1 MGVIMAVMFAFGMTA
16 LLWWGWRKA
25 KACFFPNLIGNL
37 DTGGQEFSYQEL
49 VTATNSFSKKLGEGG
64 FGAVFEG
71 KIGDLMVAVKKL
83 SNASESVDGYK
94 AEVTTL
100 SRLNHRNV
108 VPLIGWCHHK
118 RYLLLVYELM
128 PNGSLDTHLHPE
140 KPVLPWIDRYKIAV
154 GLACALAYIHEDSND
169 SRLVI
174 HKDIKP
180 KNIMIDESFNAKLG
194 DFGLARFVNRGQS
207 AELEPLAGTFGYMD
221 PYSYGTKS
229 DMFSFGVVLL
239 VMGSGRPA
247 IKVVKDDHGTVLEST
262 HIKDIVS
269 GEYGSGGAKAVS
281 DLRLEGNFVPE
292 EMNAMIRVGLL
303 CVSSDS
309 NERPSAKEVFRWL
322 DPPVS
327 LENIPSPRN
336 GGSVSG
342 FPFTTNIDGAW
353 SDSREGAMS
362 SPLLD
367 FPSRAAIQD
376 SNSDRSTAALDNF
389 GSWPAMQKLVEMI
402 VGAMSMR
409 ERSFSHGIE
418 KRKLGKKDS
427 IEGTISSPNLDPP
440 SRAVI
445 HDPKSDRSPAA
456 RNNGGSSSVPSGELP
471 IAQQKLV
478 EITHLFTG
486 GATGQEDFVSV
497 YKTKAGEM
505 INIFND
511 NKMLGKED

>member
-1 MGVIMAVMFAFGMTA
+1 MTA
-16 LLWWGWRKA
+16 FLLWGWRKA
-25 KACFFPNLIGNL
+25 KACFFPNLMGNL
-37 DTGGQEFSYQEL
+37 DTGGKEFSYQEL

-83 SNASESVDGYK
+83 SNASDVSVDGYK

-140 KPVLPWIDRYKIAV
+140 KPVLPWFDRYKIAL
-154 GLACALAYIHEDSND
+154 GLARALAYIHEDSSD
-169 SRLVI
+169 RRLVV

-180 KNIMIDESFNAKLG
+180 NNIMIDESFNAKLG
-194 DFGLARFVNRGQS
+194 DFGLARFINHGQS

-221 PYSYGTKS
+221 PYSYGIKS

-292 EMNAMIRVGLL
+292 QMNAMIRIGLL

-309 NERPSAKEVFRWL
+309 NERPSAKEVIKWL
-322 DPPVS
+322 DSPMS
-327 LENIPSPRN
+327 LENIPSPKN

-342 FPFTTNIDGAW
+342 FPFTVNIDGAW
-353 SDSREGAMS
+353 SDSSEGTMS

-367 FPSRAAIQD
+367 S
-376 SNSDRSTAALDNF
+376 
-389 GSWPAMQKLVEMI
+389 
-402 VGAMSMR
+402 
-409 ERSFSHGIE
+409 
-418 KRKLGKKDS
+418 
-427 IEGTISSPNLDPP
+427 P

-445 HDPKSDRSPAA
+445 HDPNSDRSPAA
-456 RNNGGSSSVPSGELP
+456 LNNGAAPSSVPSSERPALHRT
-471 IAQQKLV
+471 AV
-478 EITHLFTG
+478 EIADHYLRGDTG
-486 GATGQEDFVSV
+486 LAV
-497 YKTKAGEM
+497 YKRKIQEL
-505 INIFND
+505 INMAHD
-511 NKMLGKED
+511 MKMLGKED